1 MENSVKNYKHNSYC
15 IYFFLILWNLQ
26 SILKYFDMKHL
37 LRSFEIVETVKE
49 ENMSA
54 RYVTSDMLLVLWG
67 GAQQLRSGGWKTLGF
82 VKIS

>member
-1 MENSVKNYKHNSYC
+1 MNAFS
-15 IYFFLILWNLQ
+15 YFFHGKQCEETTKTTHIAFTSSDFIWNLS

-54 RYVTSDMLLVLWG
+54 RYVTSDMLLVL
-67 GAQQLRSGGWKTLGF
+67 
-82 VKIS
+82 

>member
-1 MENSVKNYKHNSYC
+1 MENSVKKLQTQLILHLLL
-15 IYFFLILWNLQ
+15 LILWNLQ

-54 RYVTSDMLLVLWG
+54 RYVTSDMLLVL
-67 GAQQLRSGGWKTLGF
+67 
-82 VKIS
+82 